1 MKVKWEYDIPN
12 IWKKQ
17 ICSKPPTK
25 YDMGI
30 MKSRN
35 IIWETWDKHITIY
48 QKEIIKWD
56 MTWGKKN
63 KKKKQSRI
71 TME

>member
-1 MKVKWEYDIPN
+1 
-12 IWKKQ
+12 
-17 ICSKPPTK
+17 
-25 YDMGI
+25 MGI

-63 KKKKQSRI
+63 KQKKQSRI